1 MYSQTSL
8 IGNLCFEPEPQQI
21 KGDQIMVKLT
31 VATHEKWKDK
41 ITNEEKTAT
50 EFHRVKI
57 WPVKLAQSIIKYWN
71 KGDMVMIVGEN
82 KTQEW
87 VDKDGHKRKDTS
99 VDVNARGT
107 ARILRQKRDAETTED
122 IPF

>member
-50 EFHRVKI
+50 EF
-57 WPVKLAQSIIKYWN
+57 
-71 KGDMVMIVGEN
+71 
-82 KTQEW
+82 
-87 VDKDGHKRKDTS
+87 
-99 VDVNARGT
+99 
-107 ARILRQKRDAETTED
+107 
-122 IPF
+122 